1 MIFDR
6 RAFLSAVTS
15 AIAAS
20 TGVAAVAGCAQ
31 GYPPRVVPAPRSL
44 TIGNLFTPGSTRF
57 VDHSPLAGLLERHV
71 FKRSDGVHLFGY
83 GDLSEREHA
92 ALDRYILGL
101 AEFSIEALDRRE
113 QYAYWLNLYNALVLR
128 LVLSRYLV
136 LSIRDIDFGVSPLGT
151 GPFERKLIA
160 VRGEALSL
168 SDIRNSILRR
178 IFNDPRLHYGLCDG
192 AVGSPNLQRRV
203 FTGERVDW
211 MLDGAALDFIHHPR
225 AVRRQGLKLVLSDL
239 YSWYA
244 DDFGGATVGVL
255 SHLQNFSG
263 PGLLAD
269 LQPELELRYEFDWSL
284 NDGTGIRN

>member
-1 MIFDR
+1 MILDR
-6 RAFLSAVTS
+6 RAFLAAVTRAIVAS
-15 AIAAS
+15 A
-20 TGVAAVAGCAQ
+20 GVAAMVGCAQ
-31 GYPPRVVPAPRSL
+31 GYLPPVVPAPRSL
-44 TIGNLFTPGSTRF
+44 KTGYLSTAGSTRF
-57 VDHSPLAGLLERHV
+57 FDHSPLAALLERHV

-92 ALDRYILGL
+92 TLDRYIRDL
-101 AEFSIEALDRRE
+101 AEFPVEVLDRRE

-136 LSIRDIDFGVSPLGT
+136 LSIRDIDFGVGPLGA

-168 SDIRNSILRR
+168 SDIRNSILRPV
-178 IFNDPRLHYGLCDG
+178 FDDPRLHYGLCDA
-192 AVGSPNLQRRV
+192 AVGSPNLPRRV
-203 FTGERVDW
+203 FTGERVDR

-225 AVRRQGLKLVLSDL
+225 AVRRQGLKLVLSGL
-239 YSWYA
+239 YDWYV
-244 DDFGGATVGVL
+244 DDFGGAPAGVL
-255 SHLQNFSG
+255 SHLRSFAG

-269 LQPELELRYEFDWSL
+269 LRPELGQRYEFDWSL

>member
-128 LVLSRYLV
+128 LVLSRYMV

-192 AVGSPNLQRRV
+192 AVGSPNLQQRV

-244 DDFGGATVGVL
+244 DDFGGAPVGVL
-255 SHLQNFSG
+255 SHLQSFSG

-269 LQPELELRYEFDWSL
+269 LRPELELCYEFDWSL